1 VYLST
6 TELAGFD
13 VLGDAEKCRC
23 ILETVRLFIFYNRI
37 EIAQLKLPPLY
48 ESGIVYRF
56 QGAVDDWQDAWRMLH
71 TKAAS
76 CNSLAAYR
84 CAELQLDGEDARP
97 YVCTQTVRNRDGSQ
111 LDVFHVI
118 VKRPRPPPYDWE
130 DPSITLGMPA
140 A

>member
-1 VYLST
+1 M

-13 VLGDAEKCRC
+13 VLPDADKCRL

-37 EIAQLKLPPLY
+37 EIARLKLPPLY
-48 ESGIVYRF
+48 QSGIVYRF
-56 QGAVDDWQDAWRMLH
+56 QGDVDDWQDACRMQI

-84 CAELQLDGEDARP
+84 CAELNLDGEDATP
-97 YVCTQTVRNRDGSQ
+97 YVCTQTVTNPDGSK

-140 A
+140 S